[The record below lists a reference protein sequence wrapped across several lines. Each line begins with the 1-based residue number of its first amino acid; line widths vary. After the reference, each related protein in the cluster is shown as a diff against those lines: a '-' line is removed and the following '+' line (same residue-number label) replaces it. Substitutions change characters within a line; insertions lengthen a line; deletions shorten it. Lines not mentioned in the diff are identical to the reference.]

1 MSDSSISGV
10 TQSQSLLLKSLDY
23 KGFAAVDVCSAGL
36 NKVCVCVC
44 AGLGTIH
51 VFQCA
56 NHTVWKAKTDDL
68 NELEV
73 GLVRSVVDWN
83 TEVPL
88 AKRTR
93 FLWQWHS
100 AVPAH
105 VSFSRTATWYS
116 LWRREVI
123 IHRLT
128 ERLGLGGTLKVI
140 RFEFK
145 PFLYWMMYF

>member
-36 NKVCVCVC
+36 NKVCVC

-51 VFQCA
+51 VLQCA

-73 GLVRSVVDWN
+73 GLVRSVVD
-83 TEVPL
+83 
-88 AKRTR
+88 
-93 FLWQWHS
+93 
-100 AVPAH
+100 
-105 VSFSRTATWYS
+105 
-116 LWRREVI
+116 
-123 IHRLT
+123 
-128 ERLGLGGTLKVI
+128 
-140 RFEFK
+140 
-145 PFLYWMMYF
+145 

>member
-1 MSDSSISGV
+1 MLLRVGVYFLKVWTISV
-10 TQSQSLLLKSLDY
+10 SLLWMCVVQVWTK
-23 KGFAAVDVCSAGL
+23 
-36 NKVCVCVC
+36 CVCVC

-51 VFQCA
+51 VLQCA

-100 AVPAH
+100 VVPAH

-140 RFEFK
+140 HFEFK